1 MQRLVNV
8 YHPERKNLLDN
19 YENVNI
25 SDVDNIVNHSVDF
38 IKFNDLEL
46 FEYQIC
52 KQIFSI
58 ILSKLRLGGSL
69 VIGITDYKIISK
81 LYADTVLSDDEFL
94 YKINNVKSVWSKDL
108 VLDTIKVSHK
118 DIEINK
124 IQNDNQNHIIYI
136 TLNRKSI

>member
-19 YENVNI
+19 YDNVNI
-25 SDVDNIVNHSVDF
+25 SDIHNIVNHSVDF

-108 VLDTIKVSHK
+108 VLDTIKASHK

-136 TLNRKSI
+136 TLTRKSI